1 MDGGMQADR
10 IVFEASLRPHRS
22 LSPRQVLLAGGG
34 MAGASLFIT
43 CCMYRLGAWPVIGF
57 DTADIILALVLLWL
71 NVRAARAVETIRL
84 SEREI
89 AVMRVDAGGRRE
101 AFALPCY
108 WLKIDL
114 RERAGTVPMLVLI
127 AGGQAY
133 EVARMLGEVEK
144 RDLAGAMLRALDRL
158 RNPRF
163 DNPQL
168 G

>member
-1 MDGGMQADR
+1 MQADR

-22 LSPRQVLLAGGG
+22 LSPRQVLIAGGC
-34 MAGASLFIT
+34 MAAASLFIT
-43 CCMYRLGAWPVIGF
+43 CGMYVLGAWPVMGF

-127 AGGQAY
+127 ASGRAY
-133 EVARMLGEVEK
+133 EVARMLGETEK
-144 RDLAGAMLRALDRL
+144 RDLAGAMNRALERL

-168 G
+168 SEP